1 MKIEAILFIDS
12 GGKATI
18 EGNTEKQECGD
29 MTKEEVVL
37 TKEGLAK
44 LEAEL
49 DELKNVKRR
58 EMAERIK
65 LAISYGDLREN
76 SEYHSAK
83 EDQAMMESR
92 ILTIEK
98 TLKKAKVVQ
107 IEDQDLSHV
116 QIGCTVVLDD
126 KEFNDQVAYTIVGSE
141 EADVAANKISYE
153 RPLGKELLGK
163 RVGESIEVHA
173 PAGVINYE
181 LLEIKLG

>member
-1 MKIEAILFIDS
+1 
-12 GGKATI
+12 
-18 EGNTEKQECGD
+18 

-37 TKEGLAK
+37 TEEGLAQ

-76 SEYHSAK
+76 SEYHAAK

-98 TLKKAKVVQ
+98 LLKKAKVVQ
-107 IEDQDLSHV
+107 IENRDLSHV

-126 KEFNDQVAYTIVGSE
+126 QEFNEKVEYKIVGSE

-153 RPLGKELLGK
+153 SPLGKELLGK
-163 RVGESIEVHA
+163 RVGDTIEVNA
-173 PAGVINYE
+173 PAGVIKYE
-181 LLEIKLG
+181 LLDIKVG

>member
-1 MKIEAILFIDS
+1 
-12 GGKATI
+12 
-18 EGNTEKQECGD
+18 

-37 TKEGLAK
+37 TEEGLAK

-76 SEYHSAK
+76 SEYHAAK

-98 TLKKAKVVQ
+98 LLKKARVVQ
-107 IEDQDLSHV
+107 IENHDLSHV

-126 KEFNDQVAYTIVGSE
+126 QEFKEKVEYKIVGAE
-141 EADVAANKISYE
+141 EADVTASKISYE
-153 RPLGKELLGK
+153 SPLGKELLGK
-163 RVGESIEVHA
+163 RIGDTIEVKA
-173 PAGVINYE
+173 PVGVIKYK
-181 LLEIKLG
+181 LLDIKAG